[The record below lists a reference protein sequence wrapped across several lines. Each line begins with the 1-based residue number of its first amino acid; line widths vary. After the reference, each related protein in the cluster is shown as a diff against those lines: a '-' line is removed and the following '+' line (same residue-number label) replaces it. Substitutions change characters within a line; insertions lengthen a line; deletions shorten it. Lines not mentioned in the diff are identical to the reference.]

1 MTRKLTKL
9 AIVMLLLTVMAA
21 ALTVTMGG
29 TVFAEQGE
37 TVYLG
42 GTPIGISAKSD
53 ELIVSEIINV
63 TSTEGSYSPA
73 YQSGI
78 VKGDIIAMVNN
89 VRVTDINT
97 FNEVIQSSDNGVVI
111 TVRRQNIM
119 TDIIVKPA
127 FDLAHNSKKIG
138 LLLKNEIA
146 GIGTLTFVTKN
157 NRYGAL
163 GHMITDSFGYGEIYT
178 NGNIYDC
185 TVTGFNPAS
194 EDAAGEL
201 RGSIDYN
208 NEAGTIDNNI
218 FSGIFGNSDLSTE
231 NMREIQL
238 GRREEVVNGKA
249 QILTTINGKEPKLYD
264 IEIIKA
270 VKQSQPADK
279 SMVIRITD
287 KELKRTT
294 GGILQGMSGSP
305 IIQKGKLV
313 GAVTHV
319 FTSDSTKGYGIY
331 VDWMLPNA

>member
-21 ALTVTMGG
+21 ALAVTMGG
-29 TVFAEQGE
+29 TVFAEQAE

-63 TSTEGSYSPA
+63 TTSEGSYSPA

-97 FNEVIQSSDNGVVI
+97 FNEAIQSADNEVVI
-111 TVRRQNIM
+111 TVRRQNTL

-127 FDLAHNSKKIG
+127 FDLAQNSKKIG

-163 GHMITDSFGYGEIYT
+163 GHLITDSFGYGEIYT
-178 NGNIYDC
+178 GGNIYDC

-194 EDAAGEL
+194 EDAPGEL

-208 NEAGTIDNNI
+208 KVAGTINKNI
-218 FSGIFGNSDLSTE
+218 FCGIFGYSDLTTE
-231 NMREIQL
+231 NLHEINL

-249 QILTTINGKEPKLYD
+249 QILTTIDGKEPKLYD

-270 VKQSQPADK
+270 VKQTQPADK

-287 KELKRTT
+287 KELKKTT

-305 IIQKGKLV
+305 IIQKGKLI